1 MSLYGMMHTGSSGMN
16 AQANRLSAVGENI
29 ANANTVGYKRVS
41 TEFATMLLPATT
53 GAYNSGGVQTSTRY
67 SISESGATNYT
78 TSSTDMAIDGNG
90 FFIATDQNGKEFLT
104 RAGAFTQD
112 ENGNLVNT
120 AGYTLMGYKYVEG
133 QPPTMVVNG
142 FDGLM
147 PINLSTSGLA
157 AQASTKG
164 GMGANLPA
172 SAAVGDSYKT
182 SLSAFDSQGTSHLL
196 DFNYTKTGANAWSV
210 DVVDRDSGTS
220 IGTKALTFAA
230 DGSVSTVPTTFTT
243 TALAVPATGATLEAI
258 EIDLIKTTQLGY
270 PFNPDGGSIN
280 GNAAAKVKGV
290 NIDRNGILY
299 FTYDKG
305 DPRPVF
311 RVAMANVQSPD
322 KLIPQSGNVY
332 SQGPNSGVVVT
343 GFAGEG
349 LFGSIIA
356 GAVETSN
363 VDIATELTT
372 MIEAQ
377 RSYTANSKV
386 FQTGSDLLDVLV
398 NLKR

>member
-41 TEFATMLLPATT
+41 TEFSTMLLPATT

-90 FFIATDQNGKEFLT
+90 FFIVTDSNGKEFLT

-120 AGYTLMGYKYVEG
+120 AGFTLMGYKYVEG
-133 QPPTMVVNG
+133 QDPIMVVNG
-142 FDGLM
+142 FDGLT
-147 PINLSTSGLA
+147 PVNLATSGLA
-157 AQASTKG
+157 AQASSKG
-164 GMGANLPA
+164 SMGANLPA
-172 SAAVGDSYKT
+172 SAAVGDTFKT

-196 DFNYTKTGANAWSV
+196 DFNYTKASSTSWTV

-220 IGTKALTFAA
+220 IATKTLAFNSTGELT
-230 DGSVSTVPTTFTT
+230 SVPTTLNTT
-243 TALAVPATGATLEAI
+243 SLAVPSTGAILSPI
-258 EIDLIKTTQLGY
+258 EVDLKKTTQLGY

-290 NIDRNGILY
+290 NIDRNGVLY

-332 SQGPNSGVVVT
+332 SQGPDSGVVVT

-349 LFGSIIA
+349 LFGGVIA
-356 GAVETSN
+356 GAIETSN

>member
-41 TEFATMLLPATT
+41 TEFSTMLLPATSSS
-53 GAYNSGGVQTSTRY
+53 YNSGGVQTSTRY
-67 SISESGATNYT
+67 SISEAGATNYT

-90 FFIATDQNGKEFLT
+90 FFIVTDNNGKEYLT

-120 AGYTLMGYKYVEG
+120 AGFTLMGYKYLQG
-133 QPPTMVVNG
+133 QDPIMVVNG

-147 PINLSTSGLA
+147 PINLATTGLT
-157 AQASTKG
+157 AQASAKG
-164 GMGANLPA
+164 SMGANLPA
-172 SAAVGDSYKT
+172 SSAVGDTFKT
-182 SLSAFDSQGTSHLL
+182 SLSAFDSQGTAHLL
-196 DFNYTKTGANAWSV
+196 DFNYTKASATTWSV
-210 DVVDRDSGTS
+210 DVIDRDSGTS
-220 IGTKALTFAA
+220 VATKTLTFNAA
-230 DGSVSTVPTTFTT
+230 GELTSTPTTLTT
-243 TALAVPATGATLEAI
+243 TALAVPSTGATLTPI
-258 EIDLIKTTQLGY
+258 EVDLKKTTQLGY
-270 PFNPDGGSIN
+270 PFNPDGGSID

-290 NIDRNGILY
+290 NIDSNGVLY
-299 FTYDKG
+299 FTYDRG

-332 SQGPNSGVVVT
+332 SQGPDSGVVVT

-349 LFGSIIA
+349 LFGNVIA

-386 FQTGSDLLDVLV
+386 FQTGADLLDVLV